1 MALGGTITLAT
12 FLMVSSLVLLGFMLA
27 GGRHTRLQTR
37 LRELMGR
44 DAPAAEEDPIVQ
56 LARSAL
62 PKMGIALIPTTEGE
76 RTVLQARLHEAGL
89 YGRQGM
95 VIFLGVK
102 MLLMLA
108 PTLIGV
114 VLGLLGLLPMT
125 HAIIGG
131 LCLSLA
137 GLIGPSFWLDKK
149 KAQRQTS
156 LRRSLPDALDVLVIC
171 MQGGLSLQ
179 GALRRVAEEL
189 RTAHPLLAAELRI
202 VQREVQLG
210 RTAGEALRNFGERS
224 DLEEIRSLASVIIQ
238 VDRYGAGL
246 IKSLTVHADTLR
258 VKRRQRAE
266 EMALKAGLKILF
278 PTVLCIFPSMFVVVL
293 GPALIRLFKMSTS
306 IGL

>member
-44 DAPAAEEDPIVQ
+44 DAPAAEEDAIVQ

-210 RTAGEALRNFGERS
+210 RSAGEALRNFGERS

-278 PTVLCIFPSMFVVVL
+278 PTVLCIFPSMFLVVL
-293 GPALIRLFKMSTS
+293 GPAIISLMKTFTRV
-306 IGL
+306 GL